1 MLSFVYEGYT
11 FLVCCNST
19 LPTCGDNDSPYETA
33 PLLALR
39 PLRQSSCFGSIFA
52 DTHDLFELI
61 PQVRS
66 LFLWRLAQE
75 SMGWR
80 DPSPEFQVAYSN
92 LHYVIE
98 SWGTGPTESDDTH
111 CVLGSSQWCMAA
123 EVIRDG
129 LRIHLSTS
137 LYGSAAPPF
146 ETQQCI
152 EWKAKKVVDATMLL
166 EDSPYASVTV
176 WALVM
181 AGSCLIDDQYR
192 RRLAEFLAQSR
203 YKMRHLSAVRKALGL
218 LWADDA
224 ETFGPYGLQLVLEKQ
239 GMSLSIM

>member
-19 LPTCGDNDSPYETA
+19 LPTCRDNDAPYETT
-33 PLLALR
+33 PLALR

-61 PQVRS
+61 PRVQS

-92 LHYVIE
+92 LSYVIE
-98 SWGTGPTESDDTH
+98 SWGTGPTGSDDTL
-111 CVLGSSQWCMAA
+111 CVLDSSHWCMAV
-123 EVIRDG
+123 EVIRNG
-129 LRIHLSTS
+129 LRIYLSAS
-137 LYGSAAPPF
+137 LYGSATPPL
-146 ETQQCI
+146 EAQQCI
-152 EWKAKKVVDATMLL
+152 EWKAKNVVDATMLL
-166 EDSPYASVTV
+166 EESRYASLTV
-176 WALVM
+176 WALVI
-181 AGSCLIDDQYR
+181 AGSCLVDNQYC

-218 LWADDA
+218 LWADDTEA
-224 ETFGPYGLQLVLEKQ
+224 FGPYGLQLVLAKR
-239 GMSLSIM
+239 GLSLSIM